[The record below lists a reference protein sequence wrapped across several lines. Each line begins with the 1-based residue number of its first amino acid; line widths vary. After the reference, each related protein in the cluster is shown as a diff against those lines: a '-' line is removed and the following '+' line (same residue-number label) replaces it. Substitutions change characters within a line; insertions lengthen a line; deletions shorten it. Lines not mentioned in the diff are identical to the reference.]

1 MKACKP
7 ISLLRRSLIKTFHV
21 LHALI
26 RYEDW
31 YVTVLAKGI
40 TNLIT
45 FSLVSRLVFPETNE
59 DVIRFV
65 IPFAKTVTYQSSY
78 LIRACKTW
86 NVLISDL
93 RNRDIGLQA
102 FKSGLK
108 TYYKYALSNIYK
120 YDDPRTWNNI
130 LFHKYSVS

>member
-1 MKACKP
+1 MTDFGA
-7 ISLLRRSLIKTFHV
+7 IARNARV
-21 LHALI
+21 
-26 RYEDW
+26 
-31 YVTVLAKGI
+31 VLAIVLYYPNTSALPILAESGK
-40 TNLIT
+40 T
-45 FSLVSRLVFPETNE
+45 RRETNE
-59 DVIRFV
+59 NVIRFV

-78 LIRACKTW
+78 LIIACKTW

-120 YDDPRTWNNI
+120 YDDPRTWKSVCV
-130 LFHKYSVS
+130 KYKRLGPLMVF